1 MDDLQQQKNQID
13 EAARKTK
20 EEAETTAFEAR
31 RVLANQEAEGVRQ
44 EAEDKAIQIQN
55 DAQK

>member
-1 MDDLQQQKNQID
+1 MDDLQKQKSQID

-20 EEAETTAFEAR
+20 EEADRKAVDER
-31 RVLANQEAEGVRQ
+31 QLLADQESEKIRNDAEAE
-44 EAEDKAIQIQN
+44 ITQIQN

>member
-13 EAARKTK
+13 ETARKTK

-31 RVLANQEAEGVRQ
+31 RVLADQEADGVRRD
-44 EAEDKAIQIQN
+44 AEDKATQIQN